1 MRKGQGTP
9 RHTAM
14 TEATPITNTETAGG
28 MSTLG
33 ITEIGIPL
41 LTGGVLSCQASTASI
56 VVMITNV

>member
-1 MRKGQGTP
+1 
-9 RHTAM
+9 M
-14 TEATPITNTETAGG
+14 TEATPITNIETAGG